1 MAQLNVL
8 LVVGLRLRGAQHGA
22 QIRRTVVFVRL
33 LLVVAPPDAGE
44 VSEEQCAEDVH
55 IGPDDEQDVNLWRV
69 SACERAR
76 KNARGKQLTVPS
88 TLLRNVYQ
96 RSVRMI
102 FLRSGEP
109 LRVSRAWRDFCPSL
123 VASTFCRMTNTKAA
137 TTMPTK
143 RSVDRHL
150 YPTIYELLWSRN
162 EWLNSSHTNSSDMA
176 QAVGRR
182 SRALIYI
189 PSCGR

>member
-44 VSEEQCAEDVH
+44 VSEEQCQEDVH

-69 SACERAR
+69 SAYERAR

-109 LRVSRAWRDFCPSL
+109 LRVSRAWRDF
-123 VASTFCRMTNTKAA
+123 
-137 TTMPTK
+137 
-143 RSVDRHL
+143 
-150 YPTIYELLWSRN
+150 
-162 EWLNSSHTNSSDMA
+162 
-176 QAVGRR
+176 
-182 SRALIYI
+182 
-189 PSCGR
+189 